1 MRTPVVRVASSSS
14 APVPAPVRA
23 SVPAL
28 GPDAVPERDPEPVT
42 GAARGADALVPVR
55 FDRYEHVTAALA
67 DPALVPVPAAPGP
80 VGGAAWLRATVA
92 RFGAGERH
100 AVRRAGVEADL
111 ARLDP
116 DALRA
121 SAAAGSEPDAGLRA
135 VRVLAQALGLAE
147 PDAVARA
154 VAAVAR
160 VYFVERPDDPEADA
174 AVAWLLPRMLPD
186 EEPVGRGGAGAEAG
200 HGPAER
206 RPAEHGAAAVRAAEE
221 RAANRIGLLVQ
232 SFDATATLVDHARRA
247 VGSGADPIDAALRH
261 DPPVRTMRR
270 HAVRDTEVG
279 GVPVPAGA
287 QVVLDVAAAQAGRP
301 ALPPLT
307 FGAPPRLCPGRTHA
321 LAIAS
326 GILHGAADPAGSS
339 PDAPDPDPD
348 APDPDGLVPGPGVPG
363 PGGDLRPHERTA
375 R

>member
-28 GPDAVPERDPEPVT
+28 GPDAVPEPDPEPDPEPVT
-42 GAARGADALVPVR
+42 GAARGADAPVPVR

-147 PDAVARA
+147 PDAVGRA

-186 EEPVGRGGAGAEAG
+186 EEPVGRGGAGAE
-200 HGPAER
+200 AER

-301 ALPPLT
+301 GLPPLT
-307 FGAPPRLCPGRTHA
+307 FGAPPRLCPGRIHA

-348 APDPDGLVPGPGVPG
+348 GLVPGPDAPA